1 VSLIFEGKIRVMAR
15 TNTRLVEAHNTL
27 LKALDTKDIG
37 DALSSDSALARELNV
52 SRTVV
57 RSALSAMIEKS
68 IIARQGRSNI
78 IKRKSKSG
86 DFLEGPPVLLGIDE
100 LEKSFLEWVLRMDVP
115 AGTALNVTQ
124 LAKDFQVAT
133 HTLQEFLSSLSRY
146 GIVTRRPKGGWQLEG
161 FTNDFALEL
170 SDFSAVLEMNAIAH
184 VVKLPKTHG
193 VWARLDQLEAEHTS
207 LLERIDEDYHDFSSL
222 DEAFHTCI
230 NSVVTNRFVTEF
242 QKIISLI
249 FHYHFQ
255 WNKSDERARNECA
268 IHEHLVYIK
277 ALQSRDLEKSTN
289 AARQHLATSKQTL
302 INSLNAHSRVS

>member
-1 VSLIFEGKIRVMAR
+1 MAR

-27 LKALDTKDIG
+27 LKTLDTMEIG
-37 DALSSDSALARELNV
+37 DALASYSALARELNV

-57 RSALSAMIEKS
+57 RAALQAMNEKS
-68 IIARQGRSNI
+68 IIEKQDRSNV
-78 IKRKSKSG
+78 IKRKSIPE
-86 DFLEGPPVLLGIDE
+86 DFMEGPPVLLGIDE

-146 GIVTRRPKGGWQLEG
+146 GIVTRRAKGGWQLEG

-170 SDFSAVLEMNAIAH
+170 SDFRAVLEMNAIAH
-184 VVKLPKTHG
+184 LVKLPPSHE
-193 VWARLDQLEAEHTS
+193 VWARLDQLEAEHIS

-255 WNKSDERARNECA
+255 WNKSDERARNEAA
-268 IHEHLVYIK
+268 IHEHLVYIE
-277 ALQSRDLEKSTN
+277 ALRSRDQENAMK

-302 INSLNAHSRVS
+302 NNSLNAHSRAS

>member
-1 VSLIFEGKIRVMAR
+1 MAR

-27 LKALDTKDIG
+27 LKTLDTMEIG
-37 DALSSDSALARELNV
+37 DALASDSALARELNV

-57 RSALSAMIEKS
+57 RAALHAMKERSIIEK
-68 IIARQGRSNI
+68 QDRSNV
-78 IKRKSKSG
+78 IKRKSTPE
-86 DFLEGPPVLLGIDE
+86 DFMEGPPVLLGIDQ

-146 GIVTRRPKGGWQLEG
+146 GIVTRRAKGGWQLEG

-170 SDFSAVLEMNAIAH
+170 SDFRAVLEMNAIAH
-184 VVKLPKTHG
+184 LVKLPPSHE
-193 VWARLDQLEAEHTS
+193 VWARLDQLEAEHIS

-255 WNKSDERARNECA
+255 WNKSDERARNEAA
-268 IHEHLVYIK
+268 IHEHLVYIE
-277 ALQSRDLEKSTN
+277 ALRSRDQENAMK

-302 INSLNAHSRVS
+302 NNSLNEHSRAT

>member
-1 VSLIFEGKIRVMAR
+1 MAR

-27 LKALDTKDIG
+27 LKTLDTMEIG
-37 DALSSDSALARELNV
+37 DALASDSALARELNV

-57 RSALSAMIEKS
+57 RAALHAMKERSIIEK
-68 IIARQGRSNI
+68 QDRSNV
-78 IKRKSKSG
+78 IKRKSTPE
-86 DFLEGPPVLLGIDE
+86 DFMEGPPVLLGIDQ

-146 GIVTRRPKGGWQLEG
+146 GIVTRRAKGGWQLEG
-161 FTNDFALEL
+161 FTNDFAFEL
-170 SDFSAVLEMNAIAH
+170 SDFRAVLEMNAIAH
-184 VVKLPKTHG
+184 LVKLPPSHE
-193 VWARLDQLEAEHTS
+193 VWARLDQLEAEHMS

-255 WNKSDERARNECA
+255 WNKSDERARNEAA
-268 IHEHLVYIK
+268 IHEHLVYIE
-277 ALQSRDLEKSTN
+277 ALRSRDQENAMK

-302 INSLNAHSRVS
+302 NNSLNEHSRAT

>member
-1 VSLIFEGKIRVMAR
+1 MAR

-27 LKALDTKDIG
+27 LRTLDKMEIG

-57 RSALSAMIEKS
+57 RSALKEMTEKS
-68 IIARQGRSNI
+68 IISKQGRNHV
-78 IKRKSKSG
+78 IKRKSATN
-86 DFLEGPPVLLGIDE
+86 DLMEGPPVLLGIDE

-133 HTLQEFLSSLSRY
+133 HTLQEFLTSLSRY

-161 FTNDFALEL
+161 FTSNFALEL
-170 SDFSAVLEMNAIAH
+170 SDFRAVLEMNAISH
-184 VVKLPKTHG
+184 LVKLPPSHE
-193 VWARLDQLEAEHTS
+193 VWSRLDQIEADHIS

-255 WNKSDERARNECA
+255 WNKSDERARNEAA
-268 IHEHLVYIK
+268 IHEHLTYIK
-277 ALQSRDLEKSTN
+277 ALRSRNEAKAQH

-302 INSLNAHSRVS
+302 INSIDAHVRAS

>member
-1 VSLIFEGKIRVMAR
+1 MAR

-27 LKALDTKDIG
+27 LKRLDTMDIG

-57 RSALSAMIEKS
+57 RSALKEMTEKS
-68 IIARQGRSNI
+68 IISKEGRNHV
-78 IKRKSKSG
+78 IKRKSNS
-86 DFLEGPPVLLGIDE
+86 DDLMQGPPVLLGIDE

-133 HTLQEFLSSLSRY
+133 HTLQEFLTSLSRY

-161 FTNDFALEL
+161 FTSNFALEL
-170 SDFSAVLEMNAIAH
+170 SDFRAVLEMNAISH
-184 VVKLPKTHG
+184 LVKLPPSHD
-193 VWARLDQLEAEHTS
+193 VWSRLDQLEADHKS

-255 WNKSDERARNECA
+255 WNKSDERARNEAA
-268 IHEHLVYIK
+268 IHEHLIYID
-277 ALQSRDLEKSTN
+277 ALRSRDAQKAMD

-302 INSLNAHSRVS
+302 INSIDAHVRAS

>member
-1 VSLIFEGKIRVMAR
+1 MAR

-27 LKALDTKDIG
+27 LKTLDTMDIG

-57 RSALSAMIEKS
+57 RSALKEMTEKS
-68 IIARQGRSNI
+68 IISKEGRNHV
-78 IKRKSKSG
+78 IKRKSNA
-86 DFLEGPPVLLGIDE
+86 DDLMQGPPVLRGIDE
-100 LEKSFLEWVLRMDVP
+100 LEKTFLEWVLRMDVP
-115 AGTALNVTQ
+115 PGTALNVTQ

-133 HTLQEFLSSLSRY
+133 HTLQEFLTSLSRY

-161 FTNDFALEL
+161 FTSNFALEL
-170 SDFSAVLEMNAIAH
+170 SDFRAVLEMNAISH
-184 VVKLPKTHG
+184 LVKLPPSHD
-193 VWARLDQLEAEHTS
+193 VWSRLDQIEADHIS

-222 DEAFHTCI
+222 DETFHTCI

-255 WNKSDERARNECA
+255 WNKSDERARNEAA
-268 IHEHLVYIK
+268 IHEHLTYID
-277 ALQSRDLEKSTN
+277 ALRSRDERKAMD

-302 INSLNAHSRVS
+302 LNSINAHVRAS

>member
-1 VSLIFEGKIRVMAR
+1 MAR

-27 LKALDTKDIG
+27 LRTLDTMEIG
-37 DALSSDSALARELNV
+37 DPLASDSALARELNV

-57 RSALSAMIEKS
+57 RAALHAMKERSIIEK
-68 IIARQGRSNI
+68 QDRSNV
-78 IKRKSKSG
+78 IKRKSTPE
-86 DFLEGPPVLLGIDE
+86 DFMEGPPVLLGIDE

-146 GIVTRRPKGGWQLEG
+146 GIVTRRAKGGWQLEG

-170 SDFSAVLEMNAIAH
+170 SDFRAVLEMNAIAH
-184 VVKLPKTHG
+184 LVKLPPSHE
-193 VWARLDQLEAEHTS
+193 VWTRLNQLEAEHIS

-255 WNKSDERARNECA
+255 WNKSDERARNEAA
-268 IHEHLVYIK
+268 IHEHLVYIE
-277 ALQSRDLEKSTN
+277 ALRSRDQENAMK

-302 INSLNAHSRVS
+302 NNSLNEHSRAT

>member
-1 VSLIFEGKIRVMAR
+1 MAR

-27 LKALDTKDIG
+27 LKRLDTMDIG

-57 RSALSAMIEKS
+57 RSALKEMTEKS
-68 IIARQGRSNI
+68 IISKEGRNHV
-78 IKRKSKSG
+78 IKRKSNA
-86 DFLEGPPVLLGIDE
+86 DDLMQGPPVLLGIDE

-133 HTLQEFLSSLSRY
+133 HTLQEFLTSLSRY

-161 FTNDFALEL
+161 FTSNFALEL
-170 SDFSAVLEMNAIAH
+170 SDFRAVLEMNAISH
-184 VVKLPKTHG
+184 LVQLPPSHE
-193 VWARLDQLEAEHTS
+193 VWSRLDTLEAEHRS

-255 WNKSDERARNECA
+255 WNKSDERARNEAA
-268 IHEHLVYIK
+268 IHEHLIYID
-277 ALQSRDLEKSTN
+277 ALRSRDEQKAMD

-302 INSLNAHSRVS
+302 INSIDAHVRAS

>member
-1 VSLIFEGKIRVMAR
+1 MAR
-15 TNTRLVEAHNTL
+15 TNTRLVAAHNTL
-27 LKALDTKDIG
+27 LKTLDTMDNGDIL
-37 DALSSDSALARELNV
+37 ASDSALARELNV

-57 RSALSAMIEKS
+57 RSALQAMMGKS
-68 IIARQGRSNI
+68 IIVREGRNNI
-78 IKRKSKSG
+78 IKRKSKPE
-86 DFLEGPPVLLGIDE
+86 DFMNGPPVLLGIDE
-100 LEKSFLEWVLRMDVP
+100 LEKRFLDWVLRMDVP
-115 AGTALNVTQ
+115 AGAALNVTQ

-161 FTNDFALEL
+161 FTNEFALEL
-170 SDFSAVLEMNAIAH
+170 SDFRTVLEMNAIAH
-184 VVKLPKTHG
+184 LVKLPSTHS
-193 VWARLDQLEAEHTS
+193 VWKQLDQLQAQHIS

-268 IHEHLVYIK
+268 IHEHLVYIS
-277 ALQSRDLEKSTN
+277 ALQSRDQNNAMN
-289 AARQHLATSKQTL
+289 AARRHLATSKQTL
-302 INSLNAHSRVS
+302 INSLNAHSRAS